1 MTETM
6 TIAASALEAIVAH
19 ARRER
24 PAECCGVLLG
34 AGLIVS
40 EAAATRN
47 RAPSPARFLID
58 PKDHVDARREARRR
72 GLDVVGFYH
81 SHPHSEPQ
89 PSETDRAEAGYPDHV
104 YLIVSLAA
112 EPPAARLFRLDND
125 TLVEVPFVVAG

>member
-34 AGLIVS
+34 AGSTVS

-58 PKDHVDARREARRR
+58 PKDHIDARREARRR

-89 PSETDRAEAGYPDHV
+89 PSATDRAEADYPDHV

-112 EPPAARLFRLDND
+112 EPPSARLFRLDNGG
-125 TLVEVPFVVAG
+125 LVEVAFVVGG